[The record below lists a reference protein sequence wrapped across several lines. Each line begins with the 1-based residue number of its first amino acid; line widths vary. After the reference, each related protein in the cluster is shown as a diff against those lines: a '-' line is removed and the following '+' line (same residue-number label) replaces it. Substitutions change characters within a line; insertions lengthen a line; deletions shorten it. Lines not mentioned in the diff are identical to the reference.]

1 MLQNSIRHRALYIVM
16 LRVHYDGVS
25 VVGNMRTLWAAPGRT
40 GNRAAFAVPAGS

>member
-1 MLQNSIRHRALYIVM
+1 MLQNSARHGALYMALV
-16 LRVHYDGVS
+16 RVYYNGVS

>member
-1 MLQNSIRHRALYIVM
+1 MLQNSARNCALYMV
-16 LRVHYDGVS
+16 LPRVHYDGVS

>member
-1 MLQNSIRHRALYIVM
+1 MLQNSAFNRALYIVM